1 VIEALQEVV
10 NKGGGGGQG
19 ILYGQL
25 DGTGTVVESS
35 YALEAFVIEKM
46 RQAVAKAHRPVV
58 GFYRI
63 RDGNSRELTPEET
76 SLAMELFAKPGS
88 VILTVER
95 RAEGPRANAFLF
107 DHGAFVS
114 LPRGR
119 QFPVDVGTLI
129 EREAQRA
136 RLYDDEA
143 LVPAAPVL
151 VPLRSRSSSPA
162 LAVKPNPA
170 ARRRWWSAA
179 HISAFSIAISAAVA
193 YFSVAQYINRLHDR
207 TGNPVVAGVAATGA
221 KTSLR
226 AERQGEDLKILWD
239 LNSPAVASATSGIL
253 DIEDGGKT
261 RQIPMTADQVRF
273 GSLVYSP
280 GSEQV
285 SVRLTTFKDGQRT
298 TRESVLVLL
307 KSPQPQS
314 GSGRQNQNI
323 PLVVRSLPTSSE
335 EPDLAESDSPAH
347 LQAPTRAF
355 VAPAVNHKVTGP
367 AVEFGDA
374 PAARAIPARAD
385 LPATPLGFVPP
396 PPPPVAAPRAVEP
409 VTPQQTEYVAPVLVS
424 QQGARSP
431 PELMLRHSV
440 TVSVRV
446 DINEAGKV
454 IHAEPIPEKGT
465 HRLLLDAARDA
476 AFHCRFQPARQ
487 GKSPV
492 PSTITLVFHIGPKE

>member
-1 VIEALQEVV
+1 LEGIVR
-10 NKGGGGGQG
+10 KGGGGEQG

-25 DGTGTVVESS
+25 DGTGTVVEST

-46 RQAVAKAHRPVV
+46 RQAVAKVHGPVV

-63 RDGNSRELTPEET
+63 REGNSRELTPEET
-76 SLAMELFAKPGS
+76 NLAMALFAKPGA
-88 VILTVER
+88 VILLVER
-95 RAEGPRANAFLF
+95 RAEGPRANAFFF

-119 QFPVDVGTLI
+119 QFPLDVGILI

-136 RLYDDEA
+136 RFSDDEA
-143 LVPAAPVL
+143 LVPASPVL
-151 VPLRSRSSSPA
+151 VPLRSGSNSP
-162 LAVKPNPA
+162 PPA
-170 ARRRWWSAA
+170 AKPRPASRRRWWSAA

-193 YFSVAQYINRLHDR
+193 YFSVAQYINRLHDQ
-207 TGNPVVAGVAATGA
+207 TGHAAVAGNPPPGA

-239 LNSPAVASATSGIL
+239 LNLPAVASATSGIL
-253 DIEDGGKT
+253 DIDDGGKT
-261 RQIPMTADQVRF
+261 RQIPITADQVRF

-280 GSEQV
+280 ASEQV

-298 TRESVLVLL
+298 TQESVLVLL

-314 GSGRQNQNI
+314 GSGRQNPNI
-323 PLVVRSLPTSSE
+323 PFVVRTQPTSG
-335 EPDLAESDSPAH
+335 EPDSAESDPPGQ
-347 LQAPTRAF
+347 LKAPTRAF
-355 VAPAVNHKVTGP
+355 VPPAVNPKVTGP
-367 AVEFGDA
+367 PVELGDA
-374 PAARAIPARAD
+374 PAARAIPGRAD
-385 LPATPLGFVPP
+385 LPAAPLGFVPP
-396 PPPPVAAPRAVEP
+396 PPPPIVTPRATEP
-409 VTPQQTEYVAPVLVS
+409 VKPQQTDYVAPVLIS

-431 PELMLRHSV
+431 PELMLRRPV

-446 DINEAGKV
+446 DVNEAGKV
-454 IHAEPIPEKGT
+454 IRAEPIPEKGT

-476 AFHCRFQPARQ
+476 AWHCRFQPARQ